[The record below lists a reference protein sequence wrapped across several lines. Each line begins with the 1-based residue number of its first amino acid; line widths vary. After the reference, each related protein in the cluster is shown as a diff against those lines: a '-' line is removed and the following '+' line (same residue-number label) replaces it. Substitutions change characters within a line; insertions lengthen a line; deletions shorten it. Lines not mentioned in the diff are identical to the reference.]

1 MDGQDYDEFNDIE
14 NEFLGLPQNTKP
26 KVLRENK
33 SFPLD
38 DYDMEVDNMF
48 PSGNF
53 VPASSLLTPGRTVY
67 SAIKTPRSSIRYG
80 SETRNLLEHHG
91 RKYKRGTIEL
101 RTPSSLTIE
110 KSKEIDDY
118 MVGNDK
124 IVDTITSDY
133 EYYEKVLEH
142 VYKKGD
148 KGDGE
153 VICGQIS
160 VNVDEYGKIND
171 KCASLCTPDEIIPL
185 DFDGM
190 TKVSLFCGKRAVY
203 RGVRESNKFRVLE
216 ELKLPSI
223 EHAKYEG
230 SKNDGEKSFVVH
242 VAAGPYSLP
251 ESCDF
256 SPLYSLIDVSMK
268 CNVSALIL
276 IGPFVKVKQ
285 FYDKDIDHESYLADL
300 FTQIYSHISGSNMRI
315 IVVPNVEDDACVF
328 PVYPTPRL
336 DLDELLVGSLSDKI
350 TFLPDP
356 STFTLNGVKFSITGI
371 DTLLHISKSD
381 YYRNEN
387 SENENRVDRLT
398 SHILEQQ
405 TFYPIYPPL
414 EDLPFLGKPT
424 SFEMIR
430 IKEIPHVLLMSSML
444 PQSYR
449 DLSEC
454 LCVNVGKTLRNGFS
468 KLSFNLAD
476 ASVGAT
482 NISDYVKGEFF
493 ELKAPDSSD

>member
-1 MDGQDYDEFNDIE
+1 MDVDDYDEFNDIE
-14 NEFLGLPQNTKP
+14 NEFLGLPHNTKP

-38 DYDMEVDNMF
+38 DYDMEVDNAA
-48 PSGNF
+48 PSGSF

-67 SAIKTPRSSIRYG
+67 SAVKTPRSSIRYG
-80 SETRNLLEHHG
+80 SETRNLVEHHG
-91 RKYKRGTIEL
+91 RKYKRGTIDV
-101 RTPSSLTIE
+101 RTPPSLTTE
-110 KSKEIDDY
+110 KSRNINDY
-118 MVGNDK
+118 MVGSDK
-124 IVDTITSDY
+124 IVETITSDY
-133 EYYEKVLEH
+133 EYYEKVIEH
-142 VYKKGD
+142 VYQKGD
-148 KGDGE
+148 KGNDE

-185 DFDGM
+185 DFEGM
-190 TKVSLFCGKRAVY
+190 TRVSLFCGKRVVY
-203 RGVRESNKFRVLE
+203 RGRKELKRFRVLE
-216 ELKLPSI
+216 ELELPPI

-230 SKNDGEKSFVVH
+230 PKNDGEKSFIVH

-256 SPLYSLIDVSMK
+256 SPLYSLIDVSMRDG
-268 CNVSALIL
+268 VSALIL

-285 FYDKDIDHESYLADL
+285 FFDKDIDHESYLAEL
-300 FTQIYSHISGSNMRI
+300 FTQVYNHIAGSNMKI

-336 DLDELLVGSLSDKI
+336 NLDEELVARLSNKI

-381 YYRNEN
+381 FYRSEA

-414 EDLPFLGKPT
+414 DELPYIQTPN

-430 IKEIPHVLLMSSML
+430 IREIPHVLLMSSML

-454 LCVNVGKTLRNGFS
+454 LCVNVGKILRNGFS
-468 KLSFNLAD
+468 KISFSLTD
-476 ASVGAT
+476 ACVGAT

-493 ELKAPDSSD
+493 ELKAPASSD